1 MRRKIVV
8 TLFAVGILGAA
19 AMLAVRSGADPS
31 YQWVSINFPGAKL
44 TEAEG
49 INPGGQIVGLYADS
63 SGHQHGFL
71 LSGGKFSSFD
81 YPGSVMTNA
90 FGINPGGAIVGDW
103 DDGKGNGPASIHGF
117 LLSAGTFSEV
127 QFPGYLGTIAKGISP
142 DGDIWGCNHNTDF
155 MASMH
160 GFVRTREGYTAIDVP
175 ASMNNGATP
184 DGKMVVGLYT
194 DMGTGLTHGYV
205 IDDGVF
211 EPFDAPNSTLTQAWD
226 VNPLREIVGNYRD
239 IEGKVHGF
247 VRTDSEFTTL
257 DYPEAVATQARG
269 INPHGSIVGYYRD
282 AAGKTHGFA
291 LMRAE

>member
-1 MRRKIVV
+1 MRRYI
-8 TLFAVGILGAA
+8 AVSILVLGIAGVAAILAA
-19 AMLAVRSGADPS
+19 AGPADPS
-31 YQWVSINFPGAKL
+31 SLWASIDFPGAKL

-71 LSGGKFSSFD
+71 LSGGNFSSID
-81 YPGSVMTNA
+81 YPGSAMTIA

-117 LLSAGTFSEV
+117 LLSAGKFSEV

-155 MASMH
+155 MGSMH
-160 GFVRTREGYTAIDVP
+160 GFVRTRAGYAAIDVP
-175 ASMNNGATP
+175 ASMSNGATP

-194 DMGTGLTHGYV
+194 DMGTGLTHAYV
-205 IDDGVF
+205 IDGGNF

-226 VNPLREIVGNYRD
+226 VNPLREIVGNYLD
-239 IEGKVHGF
+239 TGGKLHGF
-247 VRTDSEFTTL
+247 LRNDSGFTTL
-257 DYPEAVATQARG
+257 DYPDAVATQARG
-269 INPHGSIVGYYRD
+269 INPQSSIVGFYRD
-282 AAGKTHGFA
+282 AAGKTHGF
-291 LMRAE
+291 LLTRAE